1 MIKQEINLYKKIK
14 QKPYITYKYSPTLTQ
29 TELDVILKQAET
41 LGYKKDVVLQSNY
54 IPNKQLIINY
64 IEENSSKVYFIG
76 NNPGIIFCT
85 TNTVKDPFNKPFG
98 YSIQELQQGY
108 KIKNN
113 PIDIEIEDSEYE
125 YHMC

>member
-14 QKPYITYKYSPTLTQ
+14 QKPYTTYKYSPTLTQ

-54 IPNKQLIINY
+54 IPNKKLIIDY
-64 IEENSSKVYFIG
+64 IEEDNSKVYFIG

-85 TNTVKDPFNKPFG
+85 TNTAKDPFNKPFG

-113 PIDIEIEDSEYE
+113 PIDIEIEDYENEYR
-125 YHMC
+125 MC